1 MKRRWRGAVHCLVG
15 VALVV
20 GLLAYGLSLERR
32 SDQPVTPVRLSME
45 SGFYDSPFYLE
56 MSCDRGEIRYTLDS
70 TEPDENSLLYTQP
83 ILIEDA
89 SGNPNVYSM
98 IEDVCIELRS
108 DILALSGREPK
119 YGFKTPVEPVDKA
132 TVIRAV
138 CIDAFGNRSDIINAV
153 YFVGFDQKEAYD
165 GMNIL
170 SITTNPSNLF
180 DFDKGIYVLGKTF
193 ADSVDEAGGVPPA
206 LPNLG
211 NWAGNYK
218 NKGKEWEREA
228 YICFFDADRNL
239 KLSGYYG
246 IRIQGGASRYMLP
259 KSLNIYA
266 RKRYGAETIP
276 AQPLF
281 GEDWQLHSVNL
292 NAGGQGVDTKIHDPL
307 VNTLAAECD
316 FLTREYEPYELF
328 LDGEFWGVYWLTP
341 RFKKDYFESKYGIRD
356 GDVIETKVDHIEV
369 GMIHITDSPDE
380 WNELEGSPFLDYV
393 FQLKKEGKI
402 KHIGVSSHNAEVAL
416 MAAKSGWIEVIM
428 FSLNPAFDRLRGGAI
443 PWEEGAMDNL
453 QGGIDP
459 VRVELYDYCATHHIG
474 ITVMK
479 TFGGGGRLLDE
490 KTSPLGVAF
499 TPEQCIAYCL
509 AKPCI
514 ATCIL
519 GVDNTGELKADM
531 HYLHATEAE
540 KDYFEMN
547 ARTIITVW
555 GDTYRLTDYANRD
568 YDGLVETFYK
578 VRWQKFFDAVLAAY
592 DAGQPFV
599 NMKGPNIPKGKTKEE
614 CERAMKFD
622 AEIWDFENKWAH
634 IR

>member
-1 MKRRWRGAVHCLVG
+1 MKRRWRGVVHCLVG

-20 GLLAYGLSLERR
+20 GLLVYGLSLDRR

-70 TEPDENSLLYTQP
+70 SEPDENSILYTEP

-138 CIDAFGNRSDIINAV
+138 CIDAFGNRSDIINGI

-165 GMNIL
+165 GMNIIT
-170 SITTNPSNLF
+170 ITTNPDNLF

-193 ADSVDEAGGVPPA
+193 ADSMEEAGGVPPA

-228 YICFFDADRNL
+228 HICFFDADRNL

-307 VNTLAAECD
+307 VNTLAAGCN

-328 LDGEFWGVYWLTP
+328 LDGEYWGVYWLTP
-341 RFKKDYFESKYGIRD
+341 RFKKDYFEDKYGIRD
-356 GDVIETKVDHIEV
+356 GDVIETKVDHIEE
-369 GMIHITDSPDE
+369 GTDEDYGLYKDMLRMIADNDMSDEANYAKVCEVVDIDSWIDYYALELYIANTDWPNNNRSLWRVRNVENKPDADGKWRWVMFDVNLSMNPERAEDNFITRTTKRDPIFSSLIDNLTFRDALYARMLDFANDTFNPERVNAFVDDYAARMRHAMG
-380 WNELEGSPFLDYV
+380 NEYRRFMHDKTEEDFMRSCEDIKAF
-393 FQLKKEGKI
+393 FQLR
-402 KHIGVSSHNAEVAL
+402 H
-416 MAAKSGWIEVIM
+416 
-428 FSLNPAFDRLRGGAI
+428 
-443 PWEEGAMDNL
+443 
-453 QGGIDP
+453 
-459 VRVELYDYCATHHIG
+459 DYILEA
-474 ITVMK
+474 
-479 TFGGGGRLLDE
+479 FGG
-490 KTSPLGVAF
+490 K
-499 TPEQCIAYCL
+499 
-509 AKPCI
+509 
-514 ATCIL
+514 
-519 GVDNTGELKADM
+519 
-531 HYLHATEAE
+531 
-540 KDYFEMN
+540 
-547 ARTIITVW
+547 
-555 GDTYRLTDYANRD
+555 
-568 YDGLVETFYK
+568 
-578 VRWQKFFDAVLAAY
+578 
-592 DAGQPFV
+592 
-599 NMKGPNIPKGKTKEE
+599 
-614 CERAMKFD
+614 
-622 AEIWDFENKWAH
+622 
-634 IR
+634 

>member
-1 MKRRWRGAVHCLVG
+1 MNRRWRGALHCLVG

-20 GLLAYGLSLERR
+20 GLVVYGLNLDRN
-32 SDQPVTPVRLSME
+32 SDQPVTPVRLSVE

-165 GMNIL
+165 GMNII

-369 GMIHITDSPDE
+369 GTDEDYRPYKDMLRLIADNDMSDEANYAKVCEVVDIESWIDYYALELYIANTDWPNNNRSLWRVRNVEDKPDADGKWRWVMFDVNLSMNPERAEDNFITRTTKRDPIFSSLVDNLTFRNALYARMADFANGIFNPERVNAFVDDYAARMRHAMG
-380 WNELEGSPFLDYV
+380 NEYKRFMHDKTEEDFIRSCEDIKTF
-393 FQLKKEGKI
+393 FQLR
-402 KHIGVSSHNAEVAL
+402 H
-416 MAAKSGWIEVIM
+416 
-428 FSLNPAFDRLRGGAI
+428 
-443 PWEEGAMDNL
+443 DNIL
-453 QGGIDP
+453 
-459 VRVELYDYCATHHIG
+459 EA
-474 ITVMK
+474 
-479 TFGGGGRLLDE
+479 FGG
-490 KTSPLGVAF
+490 K
-499 TPEQCIAYCL
+499 
-509 AKPCI
+509 
-514 ATCIL
+514 
-519 GVDNTGELKADM
+519 
-531 HYLHATEAE
+531 
-540 KDYFEMN
+540 
-547 ARTIITVW
+547 
-555 GDTYRLTDYANRD
+555 
-568 YDGLVETFYK
+568 
-578 VRWQKFFDAVLAAY
+578 
-592 DAGQPFV
+592 
-599 NMKGPNIPKGKTKEE
+599 
-614 CERAMKFD
+614 
-622 AEIWDFENKWAH
+622 
-634 IR
+634 

>member
-1 MKRRWRGAVHCLVG
+1 MKRRWRGVVHCLVG

-20 GLLAYGLSLERR
+20 GLLVYGLSLDRR
-32 SDQPVTPVRLSME
+32 SDQPVTPVRLSVE

-56 MSCDRGEIRYTLDS
+56 MACDRGEIRYTLDS
-70 TEPDENSLLYTQP
+70 TEPDENSILYTEP

-165 GMNIL
+165 GMNII
-170 SITTNPSNLF
+170 SITTNPGNLF

-193 ADSVDEAGGVPPA
+193 DETLVEAGGVPPA

-228 YICFFDADRNL
+228 HICFFDADRNL
-239 KLSGYYG
+239 KLSGHYG

-259 KSLNIYA
+259 KSLNLYA
-266 RKRYGAETIP
+266 RKRYGAESIP

-307 VNTLAAECD
+307 VNTLAAGCN

-328 LDGEFWGVYWLTP
+328 LDGEYWGVYWLTP
-341 RFKKDYFESKYGIRD
+341 RFKKDYFENKYGIRD
-356 GDVIETKVDHIEV
+356 GDVIETKVDHIEE
-369 GMIHITDSPDE
+369 GTDEDYGPYKEMLRLIADNDMSDE
-380 WNELEGSPFLDYV
+380 ANY
-393 FQLKKEGKI
+393 
-402 KHIGVSSHNAEVAL
+402 
-416 MAAKSGWIEVIM
+416 AK
-428 FSLNPAFDRLRGGAI
+428 RLRGRGHGELDRLLRDGALHRQHRLAQQQPLAVAGSQCAGPARLRRQVALGDVRCQSVHESRTGGRQLRHPNDKAGPI
-443 PWEEGAMDNL
+443 FSSLMDNMTFRNAL
-453 QGGIDP
+453 YARMVDFANDTFNP
-459 VRVELYDYCATHHIG
+459 ERVNAFVDDYAARMRHAMGNEYKRFMHDKTEEDFIRSCEDI
-474 ITVMK
+474 K
-479 TFGGGGRLLDE
+479 TFFQLRHDNILEAFGG
-490 KTSPLGVAF
+490 K
-499 TPEQCIAYCL
+499 
-509 AKPCI
+509 
-514 ATCIL
+514 
-519 GVDNTGELKADM
+519 
-531 HYLHATEAE
+531 
-540 KDYFEMN
+540 
-547 ARTIITVW
+547 
-555 GDTYRLTDYANRD
+555 
-568 YDGLVETFYK
+568 
-578 VRWQKFFDAVLAAY
+578 
-592 DAGQPFV
+592 
-599 NMKGPNIPKGKTKEE
+599 
-614 CERAMKFD
+614 
-622 AEIWDFENKWAH
+622 
-634 IR
+634 

>member
-1 MKRRWRGAVHCLVG
+1 MNRRWRGALHCLVG

-20 GLLAYGLSLERR
+20 GLLVYGLNLDRN
-32 SDQPVTPVRLSME
+32 SDQPVTPVRLSVE

-165 GMNIL
+165 GMNII
-170 SITTNPSNLF
+170 SITTNPGNLF

-281 GEDWQLHSVNL
+281 GENWQLHSVNL

-341 RFKKDYFESKYGIRD
+341 RFKKDYFENKYGIRD

-369 GMIHITDSPDE
+369 GTDEDYRPYKDMLRLIADNDMSDEANYAKVCEVVDIESWIDYYALELYIANTDWPNNNRSLWRVRNVEDKPDADGKWRWVMFDVNLSMNPERAEDNFITRTTKRDPI
-380 WNELEGSPFLDYV
+380 F
-393 FQLKKEGKI
+393 
-402 KHIGVSSHNAEVAL
+402 SSLV
-416 MAAKSGWIEVIM
+416 
-428 FSLNPAFDRLRGGAI
+428 
-443 PWEEGAMDNL
+443 DNL
-453 QGGIDP
+453 TFRNALYARMVDFANDIFSP
-459 VRVELYDYCATHHIG
+459 ERVNAFVDDYAARMRHALGNEYRRFMHDKTEEDFMRSCEDI
-474 ITVMK
+474 K
-479 TFGGGGRLLDE
+479 TFFQMRHDYILEAFGG
-490 KTSPLGVAF
+490 K
-499 TPEQCIAYCL
+499 
-509 AKPCI
+509 
-514 ATCIL
+514 
-519 GVDNTGELKADM
+519 
-531 HYLHATEAE
+531 
-540 KDYFEMN
+540 
-547 ARTIITVW
+547 
-555 GDTYRLTDYANRD
+555 
-568 YDGLVETFYK
+568 
-578 VRWQKFFDAVLAAY
+578 
-592 DAGQPFV
+592 
-599 NMKGPNIPKGKTKEE
+599 
-614 CERAMKFD
+614 
-622 AEIWDFENKWAH
+622 
-634 IR
+634 